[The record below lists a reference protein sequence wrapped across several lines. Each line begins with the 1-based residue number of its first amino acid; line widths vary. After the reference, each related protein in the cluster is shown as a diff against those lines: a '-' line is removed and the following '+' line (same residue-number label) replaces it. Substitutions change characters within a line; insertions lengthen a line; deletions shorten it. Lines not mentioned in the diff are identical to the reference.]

1 MEVAWSAVAIVWG
14 LGALAAARLAR
25 GRGYPV
31 VWVSVLMGPLGWM
44 AMRHLASVPRPG
56 PPARFLLMQWS
67 VLVREG
73 LPAGDLPEG
82 TEPELV
88 RLADVAR
95 AQGQATSFACGLR
108 ELVGFERMWDRL
120 LPWMVLNISL
130 LGIATGIMLVASVA
144 MLRSSAPGMAGLT
157 LLGLPLLGW
166 LSRALLRGQ
175 EPASVRALLVRGHA
189 RHLEWLAELAGESAV
204 PEAIARVEEVRQ
216 ELAHQVSRVRRSGRM
231 LGLLLLIEAALLVL
245 AAQGLG

>member
-1 MEVAWSAVAIVWG
+1 VELAWSVVAILWG

-31 VWVSVLMGPLGWM
+31 IWVSVLMGPLGWM
-44 AMRHLASVPRPG
+44 AMRRLASVPRPG
-56 PPARFLLMQWS
+56 PPSRFLLMQWS

-82 TEPELV
+82 TELELI
-88 RLADVAR
+88 RLAGVAQAR
-95 AQGQATSFACGLR
+95 GRGPSFAQGLH
-108 ELVGFERMWDRL
+108 ELIGFERMWDRL

-130 LGIATGIMLVASVA
+130 LGIATGVLLVASVA

-157 LLGLPLLGW
+157 LLGLPLLWW
-166 LSRALLRGQ
+166 LTRALLRGQ
-175 EPASVRALLVRGHA
+175 EPFSVQTLLARGHA
-189 RHLEWLAELAGESAV
+189 GHLERLAELAGESVA
-204 PEAIARVEEVRQ
+204 PEAISRVEQVHQ
-216 ELAHQVSRVRRSGRM
+216 ELARQVGRVRRSGRV

-245 AAQGLG
+245 AAQSLG